1 MNFFYVTIFHLSTM
15 NICLKK
21 VIFQKFHKDF
31 SLNLREK
38 MAAIQ
43 MYSTFPNK
51 RNHSIK
57 LDMIRHIV
65 SCLLVIHIQIQLKI
79 PYPLNSLFLFLSR
92 E

>member
-1 MNFFYVTIFHLSTM
+1 
-15 NICLKK
+15 
-21 VIFQKFHKDF
+21 
-31 SLNLREK
+31 

-43 MYSTFPNK
+43 MYCTFPNK
-51 RNHSIK
+51 RNDSIK

-79 PYPLNSLFLFLSR
+79 PYSLNSLFLFSSR